1 MGDLS
6 QALAYARQSVEL
18 TDRSGDSF
26 ERMGSRSRLANAL
39 HQAGRLSEAEAAFR
53 EAEEL
58 QKERQPQFP
67 LLYLFQG
74 FLYCDLLLSQGKY
87 QDVQTRAGAFSQWCL
102 PSDSLLGVA
111 LESLSLGRAYM
122 LQAQQEGTGDFAQA
136 FAHLRQAVDGLRQA
150 GAQEFIARG
159 LLARAELHRVTGDL
173 QRGQADPDEA
183 MSIAARGSMGLHQAD
198 CHLEYAC
205 LYLAQG
211 EKDKARQSLAKAKE
225 MIDRMGYHLRDKEV
239 LEMCNKS
246 QRARV

>member
-1 MGDLS
+1 MY
-6 QALAYARQSVEL
+6 LAQGEKDKARQSLAKAKEMI
-18 TDRSGDSF
+18 D
-26 ERMGSRSRLANAL
+26 RMGYHRRD
-39 HQAGRLSEAEAAFR
+39 
-53 EAEEL
+53 
-58 QKERQPQFP
+58 KE
-67 LLYLFQG
+67 
-74 FLYCDLLLSQGKY
+74 
-87 QDVQTRAGAFSQWCL
+87 V
-102 PSDSLLGVA
+102 
-111 LESLSLGRAYM
+111 LEMS
-122 LQAQQEGTGDFAQA
+122 
-136 FAHLRQAVDGLRQA
+136 
-150 GAQEFIARG
+150 
-159 LLARAELHRVTGDL
+159 GDL